1 MNTKESMSLQEKQDN
16 TTLTPTVNLLQERKR
31 SLQENSGKK
40 EKKKGEKQKRT

>member
-40 EKKKGEKQKRT
+40 EKKGEKQKRT